1 MTEEWTVRR
10 ILDWTTAHLKQHGS
24 DTPRLDAE
32 ILLAHARACRR
43 IELYT
48 HFDEPLTDAQRAV
61 MRDLAKRRAKS
72 EPVAYLVGHREFFS
86 LDFRVTPD
94 VLIPRPDTETLVV
107 ELIDAAKPLE
117 SPRILDIGTGSG
129 CIAVAAA
136 VNLPKAQIT
145 ATDLSEA
152 ALAIARE
159 NARDA
164 RGGRPHSLPAGRP
177 VRAAAPRASSLK

>member
-10 ILDWTTAHLKQHGS
+10 ILDWTTAHFKQHGS

-61 MRDLAKRRAKS
+61 MRELAKRRAKS

-86 LDFRVTPD
+86 LEFRVTPD
-94 VLIPRPDTETLVV
+94 VLIPRPDT
-107 ELIDAAKPLE
+107 
-117 SPRILDIGTGSG
+117 
-129 CIAVAAA
+129 
-136 VNLPKAQIT
+136 
-145 ATDLSEA
+145 
-152 ALAIARE
+152 
-159 NARDA
+159 
-164 RGGRPHSLPAGRP
+164 
-177 VRAAAPRASSLK
+177 